1 MLTLILDI
9 SFRDWFIEVYLDEL
23 SNLLLD
29 TLQVLTTDKNG
40 NSIEDAV
47 KAYNNKRENLSNA
60 KRSFVELL
68 ARNYIQRVLSDNG
81 MINEDDEN
89 FEIPD
94 DVNIQ
99 HLYAQVIRHYME
111 SDGIFSFFLLACRT
125 ISNNWR
131 ISESL

>member
-23 SNLLLD
+23 SNLILD
-29 TLQVLTTDKNG
+29 TLQALTTDENG
-40 NSIEDAV
+40 NSIEDAI
-47 KAYNNKRENLSNA
+47 KAYNNKRESLNRN
-60 KRSFVELL
+60 KRAIAELF
-68 ARNYIQRVLSDNG
+68 ARNYIRSVLRENG

>member
-23 SNLLLD
+23 SNLLFD
-29 TLQVLTTDKNG
+29 TLQALTTDENG
-40 NSIEDAV
+40 NSIEDAI
-47 KAYNNKRENLSNA
+47 KAYNNKRESLNRN
-60 KRSFVELL
+60 KRAIAELF
-68 ARNYIQRVLSDNG
+68 ARNYMQRVLSENG
-81 MINEDDEN
+81 LINEDDRD

-94 DVNIQ
+94 DVNTQ

-111 SDGIFSFFLLACRT
+111 SDGIFSFFLFTCRT

>member
-111 SDGIFSFFLLACRT
+111 SDGIFSFFLFTCRT
-125 ISNNWR
+125 IRNNWR